1 MLIESFINH
10 IRCELNY
17 SAHTVLSYTNDLSEW
32 RLWATDGHPDRFDPL
47 SMTTSDLR
55 QWILH
60 LSESGCAPTTI
71 RRKASTLRSFYR
83 FLLTRKIVDQN
94 PASDLVLAKLPRHLP
109 NYFRPSEIAEA
120 IETKID
126 ENDFIQQRNRLIIT
140 TFYSTGIRRAELIGL
155 KDIDVDTARCELKV
169 LGKRNKERIVP
180 FGDELAHMITLYRQI
195 RQDTIPA
202 PAAPQTAPFFTRPDG
217 RPLHPSAVERIVKS
231 TLITHVHSGR
241 LSPHT
246 LRHSCATDLLNNG
259 ADLTAVQQLLGHK
272 SLATTQLY
280 THITYRELSQNYQL
294 AHPRAQKKGG
304 NHGS

>member
-32 RLWATDGHPDRFDPL
+32 RLWATDGHPDQFDPL

-60 LSESGCAPTTI
+60 LSESGCAPATI

-83 FLLTRKIVDQN
+83 FLLTRKIVDKN
-94 PASDLVLAKLPRHLP
+94 PASALVLTKLPRHLP

-140 TFYSTGIRRAELIGL
+140 TFYSTGIR
-155 KDIDVDTARCELKV
+155 
-169 LGKRNKERIVP
+169 
-180 FGDELAHMITLYRQI
+180 
-195 RQDTIPA
+195 
-202 PAAPQTAPFFTRPDG
+202 
-217 RPLHPSAVERIVKS
+217 
-231 TLITHVHSGR
+231 
-241 LSPHT
+241 
-246 LRHSCATDLLNNG
+246 
-259 ADLTAVQQLLGHK
+259 
-272 SLATTQLY
+272 
-280 THITYRELSQNYQL
+280 
-294 AHPRAQKKGG
+294 
-304 NHGS
+304 